1 VLLAE
6 QHHGLAE
13 GIRSL
18 LGTKFEAVV
27 MVADELSLIEAAER
41 LNPGLA
47 VVDHSLAMGDF
58 AGLIDR
64 LRRRTPGLRVIVLS
78 IHEEPTV
85 AQSAFEAG
93 ADGFLVK
100 SSLAVELIP
109 AIETVLNGGRYA
121 SRTSRK

>member
-1 VLLAE
+1 
-6 QHHGLAE
+6 
-13 GIRSL
+13 
-18 LGTKFEAVV
+18 
-27 MVADELSLIEAAER
+27 MVTDELSLIKAAER

-47 VVDHSLAMGDF
+47 VVDLSFARGDF

-64 LRRRTPGLRVIVLS
+64 LRRRTPKLRVIVLS

-100 SSLAVELIP
+100 SSIAIELIP
-109 AIETVLNGGRYA
+109 AIETVLNGGRYTSGA
-121 SRTSRK
+121 SRN